1 MRHDM
6 SVENMNKE
14 KNNNFKEIRNV
25 YRNPSLGLVTKAKV
39 YKGVGQ
45 EVCEGVS
52 TKTHT
57 PKWAPILEVGVPVD
71 SQTFKERL

>member
-1 MRHDM
+1 M

-57 PKWAPILEVGVPVD
+57 PK
-71 SQTFKERL
+71 